1 MMLRTKILC
10 RLGVVILL
18 WIGSVSIAHA
28 QPSGFMEKDVTVY
41 GFNMH
46 YVEAGSGPPLV
57 LLHGLWG
64 GQNEWRLNMEPLST
78 NFRVIVLDQI
88 GFGESD
94 KPHANYHNAL
104 LAQFLVGF
112 LEALEI
118 PNATLVGHAMG
129 ANTTTYMA
137 VHYPH
142 LVEQIVL
149 VDGAGYRNPNR
160 DLARPLTE
168 PQIKFRRIV
177 TGSDMAAT
185 KNFLKRRVYDPE
197 LITDSWV
204 QEAFTL
210 WLKSARAIENM
221 LLEGG
226 DVTEEEMRTIRVP
239 TLIVWGKEDRVFPL
253 SNADRLNQDIAGSQ
267 KVIFDKTG
275 HLPQVEVPEKFN
287 RLIYEFLTTGKVKS
301 ESY

>member
-1 MMLRTKILC
+1 MMLRTKILF

-18 WIGSVSIAHA
+18 WIGSISIAHA

-78 NFRVIVLDQI
+78 NFREIVLDQI

-94 KPHANYHNAL
+94 KPHANYHNTL

-142 LVEQIVL
+142 LVERMVL
-149 VDGAGYRNPNR
+149 VDGAGYRNP
-160 DLARPLTE
+160 
-168 PQIKFRRIV
+168 KFSEAPGLRSRI
-177 TGSDMAAT
+177 D
-185 KNFLKRRVYDPE
+185 
-197 LITDSWV
+197 
-204 QEAFTL
+204 
-210 WLKSARAIENM
+210 
-221 LLEGG
+221 
-226 DVTEEEMRTIRVP
+226 
-239 TLIVWGKEDRVFPL
+239 
-253 SNADRLNQDIAGSQ
+253 
-267 KVIFDKTG
+267 
-275 HLPQVEVPEKFN
+275 H
-287 RLIYEFLTTGKVKS
+287 
-301 ESY
+301 

>member
-1 MMLRTKILC
+1 MMLRKKTIYRMGL
-10 RLGVVILL
+10 IFLL
-18 WIGSVSIAHA
+18 WIGSLLTIHA
-28 QPSGFMEKDVTVY
+28 QPSGLTEKDVTVY
-41 GFNMH
+41 GFNLH
-46 YVEAGSGPPLV
+46 YGEAGSGPPLV

-64 GQNEWRLNMEPLST
+64 GRNEWRLNIDPLT
-78 NFRVIVLDQI
+78 ANFRVIVLDQI
-88 GFGESD
+88 GFGDSD

-104 LAQFLVGF
+104 LAQFLAGF

-118 PNATLVGHAMG
+118 TKATLVGHAMG

-142 LVEQIVL
+142 LVERMVL

-160 DLARPLTE
+160 NLARSLTE
-168 PQIKFRRIV
+168 AQIKFRRTV
-177 TGSDMAAT
+177 TGSDLAAT
-185 KNFLKRRVYDPE
+185 RSFLKRRVYDPE

-239 TLIVWGKEDRVFPL
+239 ALIVWGKEDQVFPL
-253 SNADRLNQDIAGSQ
+253 SNADRLNQDIAGSH
-267 KVIFDKTG
+267 KVIFDKAG
-275 HLPQVEVPEKFN
+275 HLPQVEVPDKFN
-287 RLIYEFLTTGKVKS
+287 RVVYEFLTTGKVKLK
-301 ESY
+301 SY